1 MLKYNDNLYGNYRNV
16 KFTDIYPDVD
26 TFTTSQKALP
36 IPNDLSNDNM
46 SLIYYLLYS
55 NYANNTIAPNDT
67 YRFELGIAN
76 RIFQYAPTFLKKL
89 ELQKTLRDLTL
100 ADIKAGSRIIYNH
113 SYNPSTEPS
122 TSTLTELTTIDMQ
135 NTTNYAK
142 SDAEAIALQY
152 SLLQDNLVSD
162 FLRKFQKLFIQF
174 VEPEVPLWYISE
186 NN

>member
-26 TFTTSQKALP
+26 TFTTGQKALP
-36 IPNDLSNDNM
+36 IPNDLSNDDM

-113 SYNPSTEPS
+113 SYNPSTESS
-122 TSTLTELTTIDMQ
+122 TATLTELTTIDMINELKPRLPEPRILCMLVWQ
-135 NTTNYAK
+135 TFYQK
-142 SDAEAIALQY
+142 KLDALCKKV
-152 SLLQDNLVSD
+152 L
-162 FLRKFQKLFIQF
+162 
-174 VEPEVPLWYISE
+174 
-186 NN
+186 